1 MRIAVSLVFL
11 TIATGARAQESNP
24 VIGSWAWNPV
34 QGSCPEIHRYAADG
48 TVKTQSGN
56 EVLNK
61 AYTVTPVSGG
71 MYLVKSVVIAT
82 NGGRDC
88 LDSTTAV
95 GTTSSVYI
103 QPLNGGGY
111 FTCATE
117 DGMSCFGSA
126 RPQAAQK

>member
-88 LDSTTAV
+88 LGSTTAV
-95 GTTSSVYI
+95 GTT
-103 QPLNGGGY
+103 
-111 FTCATE
+111 
-117 DGMSCFGSA
+117 
-126 RPQAAQK
+126 